1 MPPNPTGPTNRQTR
15 MLIRFLKKAASINNA
30 EIWRTVAEFV
40 ERPRRKRVVV
50 NVGKIDRLVKDGDI
64 VIVPGKIL
72 GGGEIRRKI
81 TVAAVSVTPT
91 AASKILS
98 VGGEVLTIPEL
109 VKKVPK
115 GSGVKIV
122 V

>member
-30 EIWRTVAEFV
+30 EIWRTVAELI
-40 ERPRRKRVVV
+40 ERPRRRRVVV
-50 NVGKIDRLVKDGDI
+50 NVGKIDRLVKDGD
-64 VIVPGKIL
+64 VVVVPGKIL
-72 GGGEIRRKI
+72 GGGELKRKI
-81 TVAAVSVTPT
+81 TVAAVSITPT
-91 AASKILS
+91 AAVKILNA
-98 VGGEVLTIPEL
+98 GGEVMTIPEL
-109 VKKVPK
+109 VKKTPR

>member
-1 MPPNPTGPTNRQTR
+1 

-81 TVAAVSVTPT
+81 TVAAVSITPT